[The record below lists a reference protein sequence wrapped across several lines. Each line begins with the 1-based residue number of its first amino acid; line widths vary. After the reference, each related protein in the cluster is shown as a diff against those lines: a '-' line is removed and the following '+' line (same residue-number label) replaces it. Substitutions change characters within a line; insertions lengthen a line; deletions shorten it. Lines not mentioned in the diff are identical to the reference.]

1 MPRKGYSKEVAARMS
16 NPDTEGLGV
25 ELGRLCLL
33 HDYSVT
39 EVAEVYEV
47 TRQTVYNWFS
57 GKSHPSKHLTSR
69 VQKLVDRLKAKTP
82 PESATKNE

>member
-1 MPRKGYSKEVAARMS
+1 MPKKGYTKEVAARMS
-16 NPDTEGLGV
+16 NPEITGLGV

-33 HDYSVT
+33 HGYSVK

-57 GKSHPSKHLTSR
+57 GKTYPSKHLVSKLQT
-69 VQKLVDRLKAKTP
+69 LVDRLKAKTA
-82 PESATKNE
+82 PEPATENE